1 MPISGRQVSHLLLFK
16 KTDIEISGRIEKE
29 NEGATHAHTLALSL
43 SHTHTH
49 AQARTSI
56 DTSAA

>member
-29 NEGATHAHTLALSL
+29 NERAT
-43 SHTHTH
+43 HTHTH
-49 AQARTSI
+49 IHSESE
-56 DTSAA
+56 SACVCVRGEGSET

>member
-29 NEGATHAHTLALSL
+29 NERAT
-43 SHTHTH
+43 HTHTH
-49 AQARTSI
+49 TQIHSERE
-56 DTSAA
+56 SACVCAW

>member
-29 NEGATHAHTLALSL
+29 NEGATHAHTHAHTCTLS
-43 SHTHTH
+43 HTH